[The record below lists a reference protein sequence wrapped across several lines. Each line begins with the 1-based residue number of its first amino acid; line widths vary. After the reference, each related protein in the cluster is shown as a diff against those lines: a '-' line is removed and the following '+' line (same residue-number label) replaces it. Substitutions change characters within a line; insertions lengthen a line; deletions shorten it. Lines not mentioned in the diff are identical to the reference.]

1 MLKSLSIRNFVLID
15 RLNIEFEDGFSVMTG
30 ETGAGKSIILG
41 ALALVLGQRVDS
53 KSIQAHAEKCVVEA
67 LFDLSAY
74 RLEEFFSSHDLEY
87 DARNCILRREL
98 HRSGKSRAF
107 VNDTPASLSVIKSL
121 GDRLIDIHSQHQ
133 NLLLADTHFQL
144 NVVDVMSQTGPLLKT
159 YGETYNRYLSLS
171 AQLTALVEK
180 AAKEKEE
187 EDYLRFQFEELKT
200 AHLAENEQTELEQEW
215 DTLTHAEEIKL
226 ALYKVTSLLNGD
238 EQGAVRMV
246 KESASAMAGLEAC
259 FPKAV
264 EYAERLRSA
273 CIDLND
279 LSSEMETL
287 KEDIEYNPERMEWVN
302 SRLNTLYSLQQKHHV
317 SSVGELMACRDAFDG
332 QLQLIDSYEEEIA
345 SLTEQQAEVYRH
357 LTAQAAEI
365 SAMRKKA
372 AGSVEQPLVQRM
384 MQLGMTNTRFKIEFA
399 DKPRPSADGMDEIA
413 FLFSANRNEPLK
425 PVAQTASGGEIS
437 RLMLCVKA
445 MIAGFAALPTIIFDE
460 IDTGTS
466 GDIADRMAGIMQE
479 LGQRMQVIAITH
491 LPQIA
496 ARGRV
501 QYFVY
506 KQDTDERT
514 YTRIR
519 RLDEAER
526 VHEIARML
534 SGATLTDASVAN
546 AKELLNGSIK

>member
-41 ALALVLGQRVDS
+41 ALALVLGQRADS

-67 LFDLSAY
+67 VFDLSAY
-74 RLEEFFSSHDLEY
+74 QLEDFFSANELEY

-98 HRSGKSRAF
+98 LVSGKSRAF
-107 VNDTPASLSVIKSL
+107 VNDTPASLSVIKLL

-144 NVVDVMSQTGPLLKT
+144 NVVDVMSRTEPLLKT
-159 YGETYNRYLSLS
+159 YRETYSRYLSLS
-171 AQLTALVEK
+171 AQLTGLTEK
-180 AAKEKEE
+180 AAKAKEE
-187 EDYLRFQFEELKT
+187 EEYLRFQFEELK
-200 AHLAENEQTELEQEW
+200 AAQLAENEQAELEQEW
-215 DTLTHAEEIKL
+215 ETLTHAEEIKH
-226 ALYKVTSLLNGD
+226 ALYKVAAHLNGD
-238 EQGAVRMV
+238 EQGILRML
-246 KESASAMAGLEAC
+246 KESVTAMTGVQAC
-259 FPKAV
+259 FPKAE
-264 EYAERLRSA
+264 EYAGRLRSA
-273 CIDLND
+273 GIDLND
-279 LSSEMETL
+279 LGAEIEVL
-287 KEDIEYNPERMEWVN
+287 KEDIEYSPERMEWVN
-302 SRLNTLYSLQQKHHV
+302 TRLNTLHSLQQKHRV
-317 SSVGELMACRDAFDG
+317 SSVGELIACRDTFGG
-332 QLQLIDSYEEEIA
+332 QLQLIDSFDEEIA
-345 SLTEQQAEVYRH
+345 SLTKQQADVYRH

-365 SAMRKKA
+365 SAQRKKA
-372 AGSVEQPLVQRM
+372 AGSVEQQLVQRM
-384 MQLGMTNTRFKIEFA
+384 MQLGMPNTRFRIDFA
-399 DKPRPSADGMDEIA
+399 ARPQPAADGIDEIA

-445 MIAGFAALPTIIFDE
+445 MIAGFAALPAIIFDE

-479 LGQRMQVIAITH
+479 LGRRMQVTAITH

-496 ARGRV
+496 ARGKV
-501 QYFVY
+501 HYFVY
-506 KQDTDERT
+506 KEDTDERT

-519 RLDEAER
+519 RLDDAER

-546 AKELLNGSIK
+546 AKELLNRKV

>member
-41 ALALVLGQRVDS
+41 ALALVLGQRADS

-67 LFDLSAY
+67 VFDLSAY
-74 RLEEFFSSHDLEY
+74 QLETFFADHDLEY

-98 HRSGKSRAF
+98 LSSGKSRAF
-107 VNDTPASLSVIKSL
+107 VNDTPAPLSAIKLL

-144 NVVDVMSQTGPLLKT
+144 NVVDVMSQTETLLKT
-159 YGETYNRYLSLS
+159 YREAYNRYLSLS
-171 AQLTALVEK
+171 AQLTALTDK
-180 AAKEKEE
+180 AAKAKEE
-187 EDYLRFQFEELKT
+187 EDYLRFQFEELK
-200 AHLAENEQTELEQEW
+200 AAQLAENEQVELEQEC

-226 ALYKVTSLLNGD
+226 ALYKVAALLNGD
-238 EQGAVRMV
+238 EQGILRMMKDSV
-246 KESASAMAGLEAC
+246 AAMAGLEAC
-259 FPKAV
+259 FPKAK

-273 CIDLND
+273 GIDLND
-279 LSSEMETL
+279 LSAEIEVL

-302 SRLNTLYSLQQKHHV
+302 SRLNTLYTLQQKHHV
-317 SSVGELMACRDAFDG
+317 SSVGELIACRDAFDG
-332 QLQLIDSYEEEIA
+332 QLRLIDSFDEEIA
-345 SLTEQQAEVYRH
+345 SLTGQQADVYRH

-372 AGSVEQPLVQRM
+372 AESVEQQLVRRM
-384 MQLGMTNTRFKIEFA
+384 MQLGMPNTRFRIEFTA
-399 DKPRPSADGMDEIA
+399 RPRPAADGIDEIA

-445 MIAGFAALPTIIFDE
+445 MIAGFAALPAIIFDE

-466 GDIADRMAGIMQE
+466 GDIADKMANIMQE
-479 LGQRMQVIAITH
+479 LGQNMQVIAITH

-496 ARGRV
+496 AKGKAH
-501 QYFVY
+501 YFVY
-506 KQDTDERT
+506 KEDTDERT

-534 SGATLTDASVAN
+534 SGATLTEASVAN
-546 AKELLNGSIK
+546 AKELLKI